1 MGGGF
6 LMMPQVAD
14 VPVDWLQWLPAS
26 LALEFLMMRRL
37 RSAPPYLFAAA
48 LVPMLALS
56 ACAPASE
63 DAFEEEPPAATAADS
78 DTGAGSAI
86 ETETAQAEIGD
97 ATPDVASQAGAPGE
111 TPCDTEAVQSLIG
124 EQGSET
130 VYARAM
136 QESGAQSHRALGPDD
151 MATMDFR
158 PDRLN
163 IDLDASGKITGFRC
177 G

>member
-1 MGGGF
+1 
-6 LMMPQVAD
+6 MMPHVVGGAA
-14 VPVDWLQWLPAS
+14 DWLQWPPVS
-26 LALEFLMMRRL
+26 PHLEHSMIRRF
-37 RSAPPYLFAAA
+37 RAAPRGLLAAA

-56 ACAPASE
+56 ACAPTPE
-63 DAFEEEPPAATAADS
+63 EGFEEEQPAAPAADA

-86 ETETAQAEIGD
+86 ETETAHAEIGESAPD
-97 ATPDVASQAGAPGE
+97 AMPTPGAEPGT

-124 EQGSET
+124 TQGSEA
-130 VYARAM
+130 VYAKAM
-136 QESGAQSHRALGPDD
+136 QDAGAKAHRALGPDD

-163 IDLDASGKITGFRC
+163 IDLDADGRITGFRC

>member
-1 MGGGF
+1 
-6 LMMPQVAD
+6 MMPQVAD
-14 VPVDWLQWLPAS
+14 VAVDWLQWPPAFP
-26 LALEFLMMRRL
+26 ALECLMMRRL
-37 RSAPPYLFAAA
+37 RGAPPYLFAAA
-48 LVPMLALS
+48 LAPMLALS
-56 ACAPASE
+56 ACAPAPE
-63 DAFEEEPPAATAADS
+63 EAFEEEPPAATAADA

-97 ATPDVASQAGAPGE
+97 ATPDVAAPGE

-136 QESGAQSHRALGPDD
+136 QESGARSHRALGPDD

-163 IDLDASGKITGFRC
+163 IDLDASGRITGFRC